1 MATRQYRPRLNA
13 SWLSSVHSLRATP
26 ETIEFGLT
34 WHLAAGWDPE
44 WSRFS
49 KPVASVEVRASLEAT
64 VPLRWD
70 VKCKESLPE
79 YFWPD
84 LLRTRTV
91 GDVWEPSTLQ
101 EARVLRETETQ
112 EVFMHEAGRARGWA
126 GADLVMETARTASA
140 ALVAKLAE
148 PVSVSGTSKWEKQV
162 GNQLDRTMESDFFQ
176 QHGGLLSAHPEELD
190 SASIALADIVGQM
203 CVADAG
209 VLLHRRQLGLAD
221 ASPPA
226 VTPLSICQA
235 PTANEALAEL
245 RAMPPMLRTILWR
258 FVSTRYLPPAKRFK
272 RGAALLS
279 LPDDDAAIEAR
290 ALQLLPVFAI
300 LTGAHGDWSDLS
312 KLSPFR

>member
-1 MATRQYRPRLNA
+1 MSA
-13 SWLSSVHSLRATP
+13 SWPSSVHSLRVTS

-34 WHLAAGWDPE
+34 WPLAAGWDPK
-44 WSRFS
+44 WSRLS

-70 VKCKESLPE
+70 DNCKESLPE
-79 YFWPD
+79 YFWPS
-84 LLRTRTV
+84 LLRTRTA
-91 GDVWEPSTLQ
+91 GRVWEPSTLQ

-112 EVFMHEAGRARGWA
+112 EVFGHEARGTRL
-126 GADLVMETARTASA
+126 GADLVMETARTATA
-140 ALVAKLAE
+140 ALIAKLAG
-148 PVSVSGTSKWEKQV
+148 PVSVSGTSRKKQV

-209 VLLHRRQLGLAD
+209 VLLHRRHLGLAD

-258 FVSTRYLPPAKRFK
+258 FVSTRYLPPAKRGK
-272 RGAALLS
+272 GRARLEP
-279 LPDDDAAIEAR
+279 LPYDDAAIEAR